1 MDIDVLAVND
11 QPTLTLPADTSVSE
25 DTSLAISG
33 IAIADVD
40 AASSALQVTLEVSNG
55 TLTLGDT
62 TGLTFSTGD
71 GSDDASLV
79 FTGSLTDINTA
90 LTTLSYQGNLNYV
103 GTDTLNV
110 TVNDQ
115 GNTGSGGA
123 LQDTGSVDIDVL
135 AVNDQP
141 TLTLPAD
148 TSVSEDTSLAIS
160 GIAIAD
166 VDAASSA
173 LQVTLSVSNGTL
185 TLGDTTGLTFSTGDG
200 TDDASLVFTGSL
212 TDINTALATLS
223 YKGDL
228 NYVGTDTL
236 NVTVNDQGNTGS
248 GGALQDTGSVDIDVL
263 AVNDQPTL
271 TLPADTSVS
280 EDTSLAIS
288 GIAIADVD
296 AASGALQVTLS
307 VSNGTLT
314 LGDTTGLTFSTGDGT
329 DDASLVFTGS
339 LTDINTALT
348 TLSYQGNLNY
358 VGTDTLNVTVN
369 DQGNTGSGGALQD
382 TGSVDIEMLQ
392 VNDAPTSLGIS
403 DIKVPEDTIRSL
415 IDLHAAFEDPEDADA
430 DLRLSVVNVSNPQL
444 FSNVRITPGGVLVLR
459 YAPDANGT
467 AEVTVQAEDTQ
478 GLATQETFLVEV
490 TPVNDAPVTA
500 RDAYSVSGDEVLTV
514 TNPGI
519 LSNDSDVDGNPLT
532 AVLVAKPGHGKLT
545 LNSDGSFRYVP
556 DPSFVGTDS
565 FSYAANDGEALSERQ
580 VVVIKVLAPTSPVD
594 TSNNNSTDPGATSQ
608 DSQQDA
614 ATDNINELINAEL
627 PTGLSSGNDEDS
639 ANLRQRSVVSSDSA
653 GMELPGQTLLTIGLD
668 DAEGVSDTRTTS
680 RGRYFD
686 DLQDYA
692 LTRVETTAA
701 AIEVASEPV
710 LTPAFADLDDLDIT
724 VDTEGA
730 LHRITIGSAVGI
742 TTGLT
747 VGYVFWTIRAGY
759 LLTSLIA
766 QMPAWRLVDPLPI
779 LNSLDSTT
787 EHMDSES
794 LESIVEASAAG

>member
-40 AASSALQVTLEVSNG
+40 AASDALQVTLSVSNGTLTLGDTTGLTFSTGDGTDDASLVFTGSLTDINSALATLSYQGNLNYVGTDTLNVTVNDQGNIGSGGALQDTGSVDIDVLAVNDQPTLTLPADTSVNEDTSLAISGIAIADVDAASGALQVTLEVSNG

-79 FTGSLTDINTA
+79 FTGSLTNINTA
-90 LTTLSYQGNLNYV
+90 LATLSYQGNLNYV

-200 TDDASLVFTGSL
+200 SDDASLVFTGSL

-223 YKGDL
+223 YQGNL

-314 LGDTTGLTFSTGDGT
+314 LGDTTGLTFSTGDGS

-339 LTDINTALT
+339 LSDINTALA
-348 TLSYQGNLNY
+348 TLSYKGDLNY

-369 DQGNTGSGGALQD
+369 DQGNTGS
-382 TGSVDIEMLQ
+382 
-392 VNDAPTSLGIS
+392 
-403 DIKVPEDTIRSL
+403 
-415 IDLHAAFEDPEDADA
+415 
-430 DLRLSVVNVSNPQL
+430 
-444 FSNVRITPGGVLVLR
+444 
-459 YAPDANGT
+459 
-467 AEVTVQAEDTQ
+467 AEHC
-478 GLATQETFLVEV
+478 
-490 TPVNDAPVTA
+490 
-500 RDAYSVSGDEVLTV
+500 R
-514 TNPGI
+514 
-519 LSNDSDVDGNPLT
+519 
-532 AVLVAKPGHGKLT
+532 
-545 LNSDGSFRYVP
+545 
-556 DPSFVGTDS
+556 
-565 FSYAANDGEALSERQ
+565 
-580 VVVIKVLAPTSPVD
+580 
-594 TSNNNSTDPGATSQ
+594 
-608 DSQQDA
+608 
-614 ATDNINELINAEL
+614 
-627 PTGLSSGNDEDS
+627 
-639 ANLRQRSVVSSDSA
+639 
-653 GMELPGQTLLTIGLD
+653 
-668 DAEGVSDTRTTS
+668 
-680 RGRYFD
+680 
-686 DLQDYA
+686 
-692 LTRVETTAA
+692 
-701 AIEVASEPV
+701 
-710 LTPAFADLDDLDIT
+710 TPAVWI
-724 VDTEGA
+724 
-730 LHRITIGSAVGI
+730 
-742 TTGLT
+742 
-747 VGYVFWTIRAGY
+747 
-759 LLTSLIA
+759 
-766 QMPAWRLVDPLPI
+766 
-779 LNSLDSTT
+779 STCWP
-787 EHMDSES
+787 
-794 LESIVEASAAG
+794 